1 MEVPMFIQEKNHTF
15 KVSGCLI
22 SIPGSPDGILVVM
35 HDVTIDKL
43 IEQEKDDIIGFVAHE
58 LRNPLTNI
66 LITNSL
72 IRKLVNEEQS
82 LTIEDLLQRN
92 SKNIARMNRMVAEL
106 YEATKI
112 ASRNFVLDIAPF
124 NFDEM
129 IADAVDTVRTL
140 FPDFTVKVS
149 GNGGIVTGDSY
160 RLMQVATN
168 YLSNSI
174 KYSGTS
180 KIVNLNVQTDATSVT
195 VSVTDHGI
203 GISEKQLPY
212 VFERFFR
219 TEKTKDIEGLGMGLF
234 FCKRII
240 EAHNGKVWVKSDE
253 GIGSYFYFSIPN
265 DRGKPHT
272 KDG

>member
-1 MEVPMFIQEKNHTF
+1 
-15 KVSGCLI
+15 
-22 SIPGSPDGILVVM
+22 
-35 HDVTIDKL
+35 
-43 IEQEKDDIIGFVAHE
+43 
-58 LRNPLTNI
+58 
-66 LITNSL
+66 
-72 IRKLVNEEQS
+72 
-82 LTIEDLLQRN
+82 
-92 SKNIARMNRMVAEL
+92 
-106 YEATKI
+106 
-112 ASRNFVLDIAPF
+112 LDIAPF